1 MMSTDITSQ
10 ITFFSNAFK
19 ILIRHHCTR
28 KTFTYGK
35 KFNWLFIKQCVP
47 VGNHIV
53 TSQYPVNSFTY
64 GGIYSPFAAFTLF
77 LALIHQILSHH
88 ATSHVI
94 LADQKWNILKAF
106 NKTIYLTVIN
116 CMVCFYYSTI
126 HVVYLK

>member
-1 MMSTDITSQ
+1 MLMFQVIIALIFNFCCCLYNCHKLQ
-10 ITFFSNAFK
+10 FSNNSKRKSSSKFQKSNNIFFK
-19 ILIRHHCTR
+19 CIQNLNTHHCTR

-35 KFNWLFIKQCVP
+35 KFIKQCVP

-94 LADQKWNILKAF
+94 LADQK
-106 NKTIYLTVIN
+106 
-116 CMVCFYYSTI
+116 
-126 HVVYLK
+126 